1 MLPYREHGCEHVRD
15 EILKGCHRAH
25 QSANIFFTCWLW
37 QFYHGIDF
45 SGIRT
50 DSIFTYNGPK
60 IDNSFELKLDLF
72 GMELPILF
80 SCPWHHISQQA
91 IVLLLSSLSDDP
103 VVCDDFYSL
112 HVSKHFIF
120 SLVQHLTRRA
130 DFKWHT

>member
-1 MLPYREHGCEHVRD
+1 MLPYREHGCENVRD

-37 QFYHGIDF
+37 QFHHGIDF

-50 DSIFTYNGPK
+50 DSIFTYDGPK
-60 IDNSFELKLDLF
+60 IDNSFELKLVLF

-80 SCPWHHISQQA
+80 SCPWHHIFQQA

-120 SLVQHLTRRA
+120 SLLQHLRRRA

>member
-1 MLPYREHGCEHVRD
+1 MVVNMSGMKSLRDATVPISLRTSSLLPVCD
-15 EILKGCHRAH
+15 SSTMAL
-25 QSANIFFTCWLW
+25 N
-37 QFYHGIDF
+37 F

-50 DSIFTYNGPK
+50 DSIFTYDVPK

-72 GMELPILF
+72 GMELHILF
-80 SCPWHHISQQA
+80 SCPLHHISQQA

-120 SLVQHLTRRA
+120 SLLQHLRRRA